1 MQFCNG
7 VLHWDVHFSQLVQDW
22 ELEPLSVLMDFL
34 FCERKWGKKTLL
46 EASEG
51 SGILGRRILPFIIY
65 VSCHVIPLEN

>member
-51 SGILGRRILPFIIY
+51 SGI
-65 VSCHVIPLEN
+65 

>member
-34 FCERKWGKKTLL
+34 FSERKWGKKHCWKPAKGQGFEVGGYYHSLSMSH
-46 EASEG
+46 AMS
-51 SGILGRRILPFIIY
+51 S
-65 VSCHVIPLEN
+65 LEN